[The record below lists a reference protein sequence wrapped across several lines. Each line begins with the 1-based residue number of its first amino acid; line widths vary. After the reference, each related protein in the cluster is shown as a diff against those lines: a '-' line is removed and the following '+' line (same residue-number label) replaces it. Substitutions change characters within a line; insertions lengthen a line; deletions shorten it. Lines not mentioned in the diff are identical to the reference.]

1 LHRLGHVDP
10 LLAGFLSPPSLLL
23 LTYTTTK
30 AYLSILSR
38 STFFQK
44 HGSEEISTRPPAAAV
59 FLLQLQQAHLSARTS
74 KLSLSLTHTHTPKK
88 THNSSMTRQETSQFA
103 GRSTFVLLYNKNIDR
118 DALHC
123 RNTPLSLSEIE
134 NQLRNHTINNTN
146 SHMLYTRR
154 DKAAAYLFLSRLS
167 SQIPQ
172 NRSLSSFS
180 FATSPRK
187 KEKTQSLLLILY
199 LYLQFHKKGKAT
211 KIR

>member
-1 LHRLGHVDP
+1 
-10 LLAGFLSPPSLLL
+10 
-23 LTYTTTK
+23 
-30 AYLSILSR
+30 
-38 STFFQK
+38 
-44 HGSEEISTRPPAAAV
+44 
-59 FLLQLQQAHLSARTS
+59 
-74 KLSLSLTHTHTPKK
+74 
-88 THNSSMTRQETSQFA
+88 MTRQETSQFA
-103 GRSTFVLLYNKNIDR
+103 GRSTFVLLYNKNIGR

-154 DKAAAYLFLSRLS
+154 DKAAAHLFLSRLS

-199 LYLQFHKKGKAT
+199 LYLQFHKKRKSDEN
-211 KIR
+211 KIKTSNNCIRTWELPQD

>member
-1 LHRLGHVDP
+1 
-10 LLAGFLSPPSLLL
+10 
-23 LTYTTTK
+23 
-30 AYLSILSR
+30 
-38 STFFQK
+38 
-44 HGSEEISTRPPAAAV
+44 
-59 FLLQLQQAHLSARTS
+59 
-74 KLSLSLTHTHTPKK
+74 
-88 THNSSMTRQETSQFA
+88 MTRQETSQFA

-187 KEKTQSLLLILY
+187 KKKKHKASCWSSICIFSFTKKEKRR
-199 LYLQFHKKGKAT
+199 K
-211 KIR
+211 